1 MGRPQEFQRAGG
13 VDAPHDRFGF
23 GRVIRAGTVADVVIR
38 QIGVGAGGA
47 GGAGDAGLLR
57 GGVPTG
63 RGDYGIG
70 GRVGFGRRSGER
82 VDQRV
87 GGVEQA
93 THRRAIVAQ
102 GDVRLILNG
111 VAALSFERCLL
122 LGALARWYRPSSEP
136 PDR

>member
-38 QIGVGAGGA
+38 QIGVGA

-122 LGALARWYRPSSEP
+122 LGALARWYRPSSGP

>member
-1 MGRPQEFQRAGG
+1 MGRRQEFQRAGG

-47 GGAGDAGLLR
+47 GDAGLLR

-70 GRVGFGRRSGER
+70 GRVGFGRQSGER

-93 THRRAIVAQ
+93 NHRRAIVAQ

-111 VAALSFERCLL
+111 VAALSYERCLL
-122 LGALARWYRPSSEP
+122 LGVLARWYRPSSEP